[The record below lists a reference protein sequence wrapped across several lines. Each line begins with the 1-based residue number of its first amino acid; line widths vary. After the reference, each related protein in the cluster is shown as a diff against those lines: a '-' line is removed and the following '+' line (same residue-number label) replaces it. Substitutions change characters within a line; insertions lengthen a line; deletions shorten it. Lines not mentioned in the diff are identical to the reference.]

1 MGSDE
6 EILQLQLE
14 MIREFGE
21 SAPDLFNDILEV
33 ENKQKKTK
41 SDLISAEYREK
52 GNKLYQMKKLH
63 EATAEYNSAL
73 LYANSG
79 SVLALAYANRS
90 AVLFQRNEIKACY
103 RDIERAMV
111 AGYPENLLYKL
122 WDRKGKC
129 LMKVSRFVQATEA
142 FEKCLESMPEALDQV
157 PQSLKTLAAQ
167 VEKSIKACQG
177 RQSVGV
183 DPFNNANEN
192 LSRIPS
198 LSFGANPLI
207 PSFSKAIKLDYSSHS
222 GRFGSATRK
231 IECGEIVS
239 VDKSPFKFASI
250 EQRSKLSF
258 CTHCLGHCIDLMPSP
273 ISVNDFFCCKS
284 CLDVAMQTYHPG
296 ENQLFWSL
304 EQLELVQEEWFIAF
318 RAILSKPLSWFINNR
333 KELFVKEDPTGK
345 EAKVYNSDDYK
356 SIYNLQT
363 HLTDWSLDHM
373 RRKSLV
379 THFFLKCLR
388 KVKYFGD
395 QADNDDKSAITRD
408 ETFILEIL
416 LHLMNVAST
425 NSIEVGLFQVDP
437 DKSALEGRVD
447 LVGSSLDVSLGLLNH
462 SCDPNTIRFN
472 SNGRVVLMA
481 NRTIA
486 EGEEVTASYSSSY
499 AEADLETRQA
509 YLQRKYFFKCNC
521 DPCLKDWPTLES
533 LPKSFNDIGKGQ
545 LLIDEADTMK
555 LVQQVNKIQKLGANI
570 SLEQKKGQFEKALGQ
585 LLFYITI
592 ATTSIVIFLFLK
604 VTALSS

>member
-6 EILQLQLE
+6 EILQLHLE
-14 MIREFGE
+14 MIREFST
-21 SAPDLFNDILEV
+21 SAPDLFSDILVPES
-33 ENKQKKTK
+33 QKKACK
-41 SDLISAEYREK
+41 SDLLSAEHREN
-52 GNKLYQMKKLH
+52 GNKFYQKKKLH

-79 SVLALAYANRS
+79 NVLALAYANRS

-103 RDIERAMV
+103 RDIERAML
-111 AGYPENLLYKL
+111 AGYPEHLLYKL

-129 LMKVSRFVQATEA
+129 LMKVSRFAQAIEA
-142 FEKCLESMPEALDQV
+142 FENCLASMNQEALDNL
-157 PQSLKTLAAQ
+157 PQSSKTLAAQ

-183 DPFNNANEN
+183 DPFNEASKEIT
-192 LSRIPS
+192 SRIPF

-222 GRFGSATRK
+222 GRFGSAIRK
-231 IECGEIVS
+231 IECGEIVA

-250 EQRSKLSF
+250 EQRRSKLSDF
-258 CTHCLGHCIDLMPSP
+258 CTHCLGHCVDLMPSL
-273 ISVNDFFCCKS
+273 ISVNDFFCCQS
-284 CLDVAMQTYHPG
+284 CLDVAMQTYHPS
-296 ENQLFWSL
+296 ENQLLRSF

-333 KELFVKEDPTGK
+333 KELFVKEDLTGK
-345 EAKVYNSDDYK
+345 EANAVCYRSDDYK
-356 SIYNLQT
+356 SIYNLHT
-363 HLTDWSLDHM
+363 HLKDLSIDLM

-388 KVKYFGD
+388 KVNYFGD
-395 QADNDDKSAITRD
+395 NARDNVNSDTITRD
-408 ETFILEIL
+408 EAFALEIL
-416 LHLMNVAST
+416 LHLMTVAST
-425 NSIEVGLFQVDP
+425 NSSEVGLFKVDP
-437 DKSALEGRVD
+437 DQSALEGRVSY
-447 LVGSSLDVSLGLLNH
+447 VGGSLDVSLGLLNH

-486 EGEEVTASYSSSY
+486 EGEEVTLSYSSSY
-499 AEADLETRQA
+499 AEADMETRQA
-509 YLQRKYFFKCNC
+509 YLQKKYFFKCSCN
-521 DPCLKDWPTLES
+521 PCLKDWPTLES

-570 SLEQKKGQFEKALGQ
+570 SLEQKKGQFEKALG
-585 LLFYITI
+585 
-592 ATTSIVIFLFLK
+592 
-604 VTALSS
+604 